1 MAFLMRRIRYP
12 AAIALLLGLLL
23 PARSAAQPA
32 VPTEYQVKAAFLYNF
47 AKFVEWP
54 IPASPD
60 ANAVFSICIL
70 GQDPFSA
77 DLEAVVRDQMVQGK
91 PLMIK
96 RAQHLQD
103 FGACQIL
110 FVASSEQDRL
120 RSILDNVPRGVLTV
134 GDEMPQFTA
143 TAGMVV
149 LMRKGGYV
157 RFAINV
163 DAAGRAGLKI
173 SSKLLNL
180 AVIVHDA
187 QAAGER

>member
-1 MAFLMRRIRYP
+1 MAILRRRIRYP
-12 AAIALLLGLLL
+12 AAAAVVLSLLL
-23 PARSAAQPA
+23 PALGAAQPA

-60 ANAVFSICIL
+60 ANAVFSIGIL

-77 DLEAVVRDQMVQGK
+77 DLEAVVRDQTVQGK
-91 PLMIK
+91 PLIIK
-96 RAQHLQD
+96 RARRLQD
-103 FGACQIL
+103 LGACQIL

-143 TAGMVV
+143 AAGMIV
-149 LMRKGGYV
+149 LMRKGKYV

-163 DAAGRAGLKI
+163 DAADRAGLKI

-180 AVIVHDA
+180 AVIVHDP